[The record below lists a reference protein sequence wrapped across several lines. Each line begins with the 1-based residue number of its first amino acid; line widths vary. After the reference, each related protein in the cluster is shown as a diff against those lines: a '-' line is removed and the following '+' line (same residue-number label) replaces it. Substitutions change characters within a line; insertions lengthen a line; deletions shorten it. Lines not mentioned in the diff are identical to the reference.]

1 MFNSPVLYNGGPR
14 KLAVT
19 ISMIS
24 WGQKNMKK
32 LKKNGGQYKL
42 SIANHKIHSVIKSH
56 SCDLYRK
63 HKDNVAKSSKMSLK

>member
-32 LKKNGGQYKL
+32 LKKMAGQEN
-42 SIANHKIHSVIKSH
+42 I
-56 SCDLYRK
+56 
-63 HKDNVAKSSKMSLK
+63 

>member
-24 WGQKNMKK
+24 WGQKKEKTKK
-32 LKKNGGQYKL
+32 M
-42 SIANHKIHSVIKSH
+42 A
-56 SCDLYRK
+56 
-63 HKDNVAKSSKMSLK
+63 AKKMSC